1 MVEVSEARKT
11 ELLNTVKGFKQ
22 RRMGAEVARGFAP
35 FGQKTCTTT
44 LWLYRISTSG
54 ITSFAEVELSQEEF
68 DFLLAN
74 GLREAPSS
82 FNLPAGQK
90 TLEFYKKHYGVE

>member
-1 MVEVSEARKT
+1 MTKVSEARKI
-11 ELLNTVKGFKQ
+11 ELLDAVKGFKK
-22 RRMGAEVARGFAP
+22 RRMGVEVARGFAP
-35 FGQKTCTTT
+35 GGVETCTTT
-44 LWLYRISTSG
+44 LWLYRVSASG
-54 ITSFAEVELSQEEF
+54 ITSYPEIELTQEEF

-74 GLREAPSS
+74 GIEEAPSS